1 MKTDQAM
8 QVADSDNRMLG
19 VLEALPESTPRK
31 VIETLQRVFNMGGS
45 RLPPEVF
52 FETVQQSAVAISITD
67 TKGNIL
73 YANPAFRTVTGYE
86 PSEVIGRNES
96 MLSFRATPKA
106 AYENMW
112 ATLQKRQAWTGPLLN
127 RRKDGSLYLAE
138 LTITPIVDPEGATEY
153 FLGMHRDV
161 TAVHQLERKV
171 QNQKA
176 LIESVIDV
184 APIAFVL
191 LDEGGRVLLDN
202 HEYKKLIG
210 YLGVGEPARHMLA
223 ALRASMGERFVQAQS
238 SRMGFVGQEVR
249 VERSGG
255 GDPRFFSCSGNWF
268 EEQDTSADSF
278 FEAKRKTYMLLVMNE
293 TTSDRQH
300 QEQQR
305 IEAMRA
311 VMAEAEMVQSLRE
324 TLSGASYQL
333 QGPLNMI
340 QAAVNMLDRRSGPGT
355 RDPLAE
361 VLREA
366 LDAGQRALAKLEA
379 SMPEG
384 PEEAEVPV
392 NLNEI
397 LRDVLMLMTYR
408 LLANGITVDW
418 KPAPVLATINGCP
431 NMLRNMF
438 KQLLQN
444 SIEAMNETGRKIREV
459 RIVTH
464 PQADRICVHFEDSG
478 PGIPEALRTKV
489 FEPFFTTKARST
501 RSVGMGLAMV
511 QEGMSR
517 HGGSVEID
525 SDFKQGC
532 RIQLRFPMSRGRVD

>member
-1 MKTDQAM
+1 MKTDSGTAAAQAASGIESM
-8 QVADSDNRMLG
+8 
-19 VLEALPESTPRK
+19 LEALPESTPRT
-31 VIETLQRVFNMGGS
+31 VIETLQRMFNLGGS

-52 FETVQQSAVAISITD
+52 FETVRQSAVAISITD
-67 TKGNIL
+67 TKANIL
-73 YANPAFRTVTGYE
+73 YANPAFKSVTGYE
-86 PSEVIGRNES
+86 PSEVLGRNES

-106 AYENMW
+106 AYEQMW
-112 ATLQKRQAWTGPLLN
+112 TMLQRREAWTGPLLN
-127 RRKDGSLYLAE
+127 QRKDGSLYLAE
-138 LTITPIVDPEGATEY
+138 LTITPILGPQGTTDY

-176 LIESVIDV
+176 LIESVVDV

-191 LDEGGRVLLDN
+191 LDENGKVLLDN
-202 HEYKKLIG
+202 HEYKKLLG
-210 YLGVGEPARHMLA
+210 DLGVDEPARHMLA
-223 ALRASMGERFVQAQS
+223 ALRASMGERFVKAQS
-238 SRMGFVGQEVR
+238 DGKGFVGQEVR
-249 VERSGG
+249 VERRGG
-255 GDPRFFSCSGNWF
+255 GEPRFFSCSGNWF
-268 EEQDTSADSF
+268 EEEDTSADSF
-278 FEAKRKTYMLLVMNE
+278 FEEKRKTYMLLVMNE
-293 TTSDRQH
+293 TTS
-300 QEQQR
+300 QR
-305 IEAMRA
+305 EHHEKERINAMRA

-324 TLSGASYQL
+324 ALAGASYQL

-340 QAAVNMLDRRSGPGT
+340 QAAVTMLDRRNGAGAQ
-355 RDPLAE
+355 DPLAA

-366 LDAGQRALAKLEA
+366 LAAGQRALAKLQA
-379 SMPEG
+379 SMPCN

-397 LRDVLMLMTYR
+397 LRDVLMLLTDR
-408 LLANGITVDW
+408 LLASGTTVDW
-418 KPAPVLATINGCP
+418 KPAPVLATINGRP

-444 SIEAMNETGRKIREV
+444 AIEAMNEKGRNTREL

-489 FEPFFTTKARST
+489 FEPFFTTKGHAT
-501 RSVGMGLAMV
+501 HSVGMGLAMV
-511 QEGMSR
+511 QEGISR

-525 SDFKQGC
+525 PDFRNGC
-532 RIQLRFPMSRGRVD
+532 RIELRFPLSRNRSD

>member
-525 SDFKQGC
+525 SDFKHGC

>member
-1 MKTDQAM
+1 MKTDPAM
-8 QVADSDNRMLG
+8 PVADSDSRMLG
-19 VLEALPESTPRK
+19 VLEALPESTPRT

-67 TKGNIL
+67 TKANIL
-73 YANPAFRTVTGYE
+73 YANPAFKTVTGYE

-96 MLSFRATPKA
+96 MLSFRATSKA

-112 ATLQKRQAWTGPLLN
+112 STLHKRQAWTGPLLN
-127 RRKDGSLYLAE
+127 QRKDGALYVAE
-138 LTITPIVDPEGATEY
+138 LTITPIVGPEGMTEY

-191 LDEGGRVLLDN
+191 VDESGRVLLDN

-210 YLGVGEPARHMLA
+210 DLGVGEPARHMLA
-223 ALRASMGERFVQAQS
+223 ALRASMGERYVQAQS
-238 SRMGFVGQEVR
+238 TGNGFVGQEVR

-268 EEQDTSADSF
+268 EEQDTSANSF
-278 FEAKRKTYMLLVMNE
+278 FEPKRKTYMLLVMNE
-293 TTSDRQH
+293 TTTDRQH
-300 QEQQR
+300 QERQR

-311 VMAEAEMVQSLRE
+311 VMAEAELVQSLRE

-340 QAAVNMLDRRSGPGT
+340 QAAVNMLDRRSGPGN

-379 SMPEG
+379 SMPQG

-397 LRDVLMLMTYR
+397 LRDVLTLMTYQ

-444 SIEAMNETGRKIREV
+444 AIEAMNEKGRKAREL

-517 HGGSVEID
+517 HGGTVEID
-525 SDFKQGC
+525 SELKHGC
-532 RIQLRFPMSRGRVD
+532 RVQLRFPMSRSRGG